1 MATIASMHTARLTGA
16 RVTTHGHKTSGR
28 VSTVVHARAEKQST
42 FSAVPLGTALRCS
55 SPKPTHARSVTT
67 HAVDGG
73 DPKKSGKGT
82 LDSLSS
88 ILGIDPEAELKV
100 QREAEEKIEKEV
112 MAAKA
117 EAEAFRVAKAAAN
130 KDGKSENKVVTR
142 AASGGED
149 RDEGEITAP
158 ERAIAAVSYL
168 LPLLDG
174 LVRISQSPHSSD

>member
-1 MATIASMHTARLTGA
+1 ML
-16 RVTTHGHKTSGR
+16 
-28 VSTVVHARAEKQST
+28 
-42 FSAVPLGTALRCS
+42 LGTALRCS